1 VAEYNDLTHPVPDE
15 TPAASSEET
24 VINEPQS
31 EEPAPASQPEAPVQD
46 QTPEVSYFYGTTLQL
61 IGWRLLGFLLCI
73 LTLGIGTPWA
83 QCMVYRWQ
91 INHTTVGGK
100 DLHFNGKGHQLLG
113 RYLLWGLL
121 IIITLGIYA
130 IFLPVQVRKWFLK
143 HTSIATGNEPPQK
156 SGGPLFVFLAAVLL
170 CIIAVIAL
178 FKPAARGDSSRWEDI
193 PANTPIFTQATDP
206 NQTTEPDDI
215 WYVTATVGLH
225 VREEPS
231 EDSAIIDTL
240 KYGTAVKVEYW
251 ENGFAYI
258 GSGWCSGS
266 YLSQTNPNPLPQQG
280 NTQTGQTGQTG
291 QTNQIDSA
299 ILGTWREVKPCTHP
313 YDSNAIAYHLGFRYV
328 FNSDGT
334 FTEYPDSETWEY
346 DPQTG
351 TATLL
356 SSWDANNICE
366 GTYTYSGS
374 VLTLTYLVD
383 HGHPDREGPWTYVY
397 ENVTISGNTMRGLV
411 HSDSVFERGT
421 PEEIL
426 ARLYGQTT
434 TPIPPAND
442 AYTTIIGAPWRYARY
457 DADTGRLHL
466 GNSYMFNAD
475 GTFSGT
481 YTDSSYYFDGA
492 QWVWDHTMGTG
503 GQSFEGTYTF
513 DGSTLVLTYTY
524 MEWEDTVPAP
534 RTCTAYVDHSHGS
547 VFYIDGT
554 PYYTGSLE
562 TISNLLCPNPS
573 VSAPS
578 PVPPAD
584 PAIVGKWTDIWYDPA
599 WGKLVQNAYYTF
611 ASDGT
616 FSGAYGDRS
625 YLYSTAE
632 GWIYDVSAASGSE
645 QFSGTYQY
653 DGSSLVLTFDFMEWS
668 DIPAPKTCSAYI
680 SGGVLYIDS
689 RAHYQGSTNEIGN
702 LLCPDPISAGAALL
716 DASIFGTWHGFRF
729 NGDRLEQWKT
739 YIFSSDGTVEFC
751 TQDTYYQYSEE
762 TGLSCYGSGSDSA
775 YTFYRYDGTTLSFTN
790 DHRTAIISGNT
801 LTINGETYYRGDPDT
816 IALQL
821 FTQQ

>member
-1 VAEYNDLTHPVPDE
+1 MAEYNDLTHPVPNE

-24 VINEPQS
+24 VINEPQF

-113 RYLLWGLL
+113 KYLLWGLL
-121 IIITLGIYA
+121 IIITFGIYT
-130 IFLPVQVRKWFLK
+130 IFLPVRVRKWFLS

-193 PANTPIFTQATDP
+193 PVNTPIFTQATDP
-206 NQTTEPDDI
+206 NQTTEPENI

-225 VREEPS
+225 VREEPNQ
-231 EDSAIIDTL
+231 DSAIIDTL

-258 GSGWCSGS
+258 GSGWCSGN
-266 YLSQTNPNPLPQQG
+266 YLSQTSPTPLPQQG

-299 ILGTWREVKPCTHP
+299 VLGTWHEAKPCTHP
-313 YDSNAIAYHLGFRYV
+313 YDSNGLACRFYGKYI

-334 FTEYPDSETWEY
+334 FIEHPEYTTWEY

-351 TATLL
+351 AAILL
-356 SSWDANNICE
+356 EEKVFGNICE
-366 GTYTYSGS
+366 GTFTYDGTTL
-374 VLTLTYLVD
+374 VLTYTID
-383 HGHPDREGPWTYVY
+383 HGHPDRPMPSVFIC
-397 ENVTISGNTMRGLV
+397 ENISISGNTMYADFGGGFA
-411 HSDSVFERGT
+411 SEYTRGT
-421 PEEIL
+421 EAEIM
-426 ARLYGQTT
+426 ARWFGVVE
-434 TPIPPAND
+434 TP
-442 AYTTIIGAPWRYARY
+442 
-457 DADTGRLHL
+457 
-466 GNSYMFNAD
+466 
-475 GTFSGT
+475 
-481 YTDSSYYFDGA
+481 
-492 QWVWDHTMGTG
+492 
-503 GQSFEGTYTF
+503 
-513 DGSTLVLTYTY
+513 
-524 MEWEDTVPAP
+524 
-534 RTCTAYVDHSHGS
+534 
-547 VFYIDGT
+547 
-554 PYYTGSLE
+554 
-562 TISNLLCPNPS
+562 
-573 VSAPS
+573 SAPTE
-578 PVPPAD
+578 PAIPND
-584 PAIVGKWTDIWYDPA
+584 PAIVGNWSSASYRPDA
-599 WGKLVQNAYYTF
+599 GKLFIDGYYSF
-611 ASDGT
+611 AADGT
-616 FSGAYGDRS
+616 FSGAYSGNS
-625 YLYSTAE
+625 YIYSTAD
-632 GWIYDVSAASGSE
+632 GWIYDYSAGSGGE

-653 DGSSLVLTFDFMEWS
+653 DGSSLVLTFDYMEWS

-775 YTFYRYDGTTLSFTN
+775 YTSYRYNGTTLSFTN